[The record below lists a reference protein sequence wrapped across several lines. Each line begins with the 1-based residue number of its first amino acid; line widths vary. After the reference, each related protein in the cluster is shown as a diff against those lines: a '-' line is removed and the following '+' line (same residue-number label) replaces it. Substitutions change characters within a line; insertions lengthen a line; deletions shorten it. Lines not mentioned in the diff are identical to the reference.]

1 MGAMTTAKKKL
12 LWVETSWFNSK
23 KSFRINLIRLLAAKN
38 FLNGFEETTPPIF
51 FFVAKNM
58 KVIGRNGDSMA
69 AVGSVQGLD
78 VKVKH
83 SELQVYIC
91 HAANPSLSF
100 VNFFAEWRNSA
111 SLLIHRIHTI
121 YYSKSVLSHI
131 ILTIL
136 WNNLEIQPKRLV
148 KQCTARNPEVPSSI
162 PSRLTISSG

>member
-1 MGAMTTAKKKL
+1 MIFFSNGRDDESEKKL

-83 SELQVYIC
+83 SELQVYNC
-91 HAANPSLSF
+91 HAANLSLSF
-100 VNFFAEWRNSA
+100 VNFSQSDVTLEILTS
-111 SLLIHRIHTI
+111 H
-121 YYSKSVLSHI
+121 SKSVLTRI

-136 WNNLEIQPKRLV
+136 WNYLDILPKRLAKRSYLV
-148 KQCTARNPEVPSSI
+148 KVSNRPLC
-162 PSRLTISSG
+162 